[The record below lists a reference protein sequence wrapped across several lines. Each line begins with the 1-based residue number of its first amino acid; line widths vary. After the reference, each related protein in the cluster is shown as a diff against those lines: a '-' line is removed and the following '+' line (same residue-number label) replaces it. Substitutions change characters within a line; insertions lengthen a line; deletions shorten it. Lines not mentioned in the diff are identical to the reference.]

1 MKTLDPTGLY
11 RYLHPRASGLIVFKG
26 GGDEG
31 TAQESTVTE
40 GFTEAADTAAE
51 IDANV
56 TSVGEDVTTG
66 FAETNAALNEVDTNI
81 GTASETGTT
90 TATGGSFVTPV
101 VETTADDGTVT
112 MTGGETVEYGGGE
125 VPVTDT
131 VKGDTESL
139 IGGQSDLSSQI
150 DTRFNTFQPVS
161 VTNTSIDTSDLAKSN
176 AMNEGFA
183 SVTQNQG
190 SILSDTGTILN
201 DTGEIKTGVAD
212 VGNKIS
218 DLSGNVGERFDT
230 VDDTLSKGFTDTSD
244 QITTGFGNQADTL
257 ETLSSNVL
265 GGQTSLQE
273 YLEKVSGKQDTYF
286 GGLSEGQANIQSGL
300 GGLQTNFSDFENQYT
315 DDTTLANQARADLQ
329 SQVTGGFKL
338 VRDDIS
344 QSNDMAEQQR
354 SRIARDAQDDSQQM
368 QSSFGAALRN
378 IDAGVEAQSQDEV
391 TTRND
396 IKQRLSTIRQVI
408 LQDGANLDPN
418 LSMQFAKFA
427 DSFDENGSLIKSS
440 TDNRGNVTQRALD
453 NENNLNLATFAN
465 TGTLVSRDSINVDE
479 VMSAMDRLGYTGA
492 QNNQGLMSQGAPFN
506 STFS

>member
-1 MKTLDPTGLY
+1 MTLYNPFFKFLDP
-11 RYLHPRASGLIVFKG
+11 RNSGLIAFKG
-26 GGDEG
+26 GGGGGATTEEVQ
-31 TAQESTVTE
+31 TIVQEEAAPVVESISNVSSNIGSASPTGTVT
-40 GFTEAADTAAE
+40 
-51 IDANV
+51 
-56 TSVGEDVTTG
+56 S
-66 FAETNAALNEVDTNI
+66 
-81 GTASETGTT
+81 SEE
-90 TATGGSFVTPV
+90 SFVTPI
-101 VETTADDGTVT
+101 VESTDAEGNVT
-112 MTGGETVEYGGGE
+112 STGGETVNYGGNE
-125 VPVTDT
+125 VAVTDT
-131 VKGDTESL
+131 VKGDTETIIGNQSNTDNL
-139 IGGQSDLSSQI
+139 INQ
-150 DTRFNTFQPVS
+150 RFDTFQPATV
-161 VTNTSIDTSDLAKSN
+161 VNQTVDTSDLAKSA
-176 AMNEGFA
+176 AMDAGFA
-183 SVTQNQG
+183 GVRGNQE
-190 SILSDTGTILN
+190 SILSDTKNIMGGVDGLGSKLTEVGGQV
-201 DTGEIKTGVAD
+201 GE
-212 VGNKIS
+212 VGNKVTTGFDTVGNKLNDI
-218 DLSGNVGERFDT
+218 SGNVGERFDT
-230 VDDTLSKGFTDTSD
+230 VDNTLSKGFTDATD
-244 QITTGFGNQADTL
+244 QISTGFGNQASTL

-300 GGLQTNFSDFENQYT
+300 GGLQTNFSDFQKQYT

-329 SQVTGGFKL
+329 SQVTGGFNL

-354 SRIARDAQDDSQQM
+354 SRIARDAEDDTQQM

-378 IDAGVEAQSQDEV
+378 IDAGVEAQSQVEV
-391 TTRND
+391 NTRND
-396 IKQRLSTIRQVI
+396 IKQRLATIKQVI